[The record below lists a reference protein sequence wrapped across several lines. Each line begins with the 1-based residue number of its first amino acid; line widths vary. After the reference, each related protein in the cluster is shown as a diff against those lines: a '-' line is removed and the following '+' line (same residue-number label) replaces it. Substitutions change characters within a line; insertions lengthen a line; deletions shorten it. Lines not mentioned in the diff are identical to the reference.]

1 MEVNTTSTANE
12 ATTKAISFG
21 TEKPETKH
29 NENEH
34 ILHVS
39 TGWFCI

>member
-21 TEKPETKH
+21 TEKPETKPRK
-29 NENEH
+29 
-34 ILHVS
+34 
-39 TGWFCI
+39 